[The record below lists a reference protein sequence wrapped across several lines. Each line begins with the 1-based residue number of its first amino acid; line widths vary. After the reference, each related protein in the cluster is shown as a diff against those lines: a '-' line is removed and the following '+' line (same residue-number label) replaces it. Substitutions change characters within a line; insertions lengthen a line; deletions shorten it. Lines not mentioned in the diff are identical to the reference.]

1 MAAISI
7 TPGSVLMVAGGSKRT
22 VTSGGT
28 ITAGMCV
35 YEDTAT
41 STWKPARAN
50 AAATSAASAIALCG
64 ASSGQQMVI
73 QEAGS
78 ITIGGTV
85 VAGIVY
91 CVSDAVAGEII
102 PSADYGSGDYPAVIG
117 VASSTSV
124 IQLGFIAPGAVRV

>member
-1 MAAISI
+1 MAALSI
-7 TPGSVLMVAGGSKRT
+7 TPGSVIMVSGGSKRT
-22 VTSGGT
+22 VTAGGT

-41 STWKPARAN
+41 GTYKAARAN
-50 AAATSAASAIALCG
+50 AAATSIATAIALTG
-64 ASSGQQMVI
+64 SSTGQQMVI

-78 ITIGGTV
+78 ITIGATT
-85 VAGIVY
+85 VAGIIY

-102 PSADYGSGDYPAVIG
+102 PSADYGAGDYPAVIG

-124 IQLGFIAPGAVRV
+124 IELGFISPEAVRV